1 MFYSL
6 LLGHRFVLVYGL
18 VGLHYSSNS
27 RSLEAEDGSVNTGIV
42 ENLGGHPPFSVSS
55 MELKVPFG
63 FAQGR
68 LSTPHDHSLSRL
80 ILIRSGMTV
89 LWRSIQSRCI
99 PVRKKVIYPVK
110 DFAHHAVPLDN

>member
-68 LSTPHDHSLSRL
+68 LSTPHDHALSRMIML
-80 ILIRSGMTV
+80 RSGSQFCGDQYS
-89 LWRSIQSRCI
+89 LDAYLYE
-99 PVRKKVIYPVK
+99 RK
-110 DFAHHAVPLDN
+110 

>member
-42 ENLGGHPPFSVSS
+42 EHLGGHPPFSVSS

-68 LSTPHDHSLSRL
+68 LSTPHDHASVG
-80 ILIRSGMTV
+80 ITV

-99 PVRKKVIYPVK
+99 SVRKKVIYPVK